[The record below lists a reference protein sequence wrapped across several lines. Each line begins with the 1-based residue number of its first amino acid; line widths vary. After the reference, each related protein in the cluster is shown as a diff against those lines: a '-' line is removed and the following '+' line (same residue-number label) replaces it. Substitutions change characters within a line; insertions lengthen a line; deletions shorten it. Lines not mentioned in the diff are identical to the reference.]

1 MAGFMGKRN
10 YVGVCGVSHCLKLVF
25 EQVNQAKFIIVI
37 DEENLRL
44 SSGEGIMKTFGSFV
58 NIFNLK

>member
-10 YVGVCGVSHCLKLVF
+10 HVGVCGVSHFLQSVF

-37 DEENLRL
+37 DEENLKL
-44 SSGEGIMKTFGSFV
+44 SSGEGIMKTFDSFL
-58 NIFNLK
+58 NMFNLK